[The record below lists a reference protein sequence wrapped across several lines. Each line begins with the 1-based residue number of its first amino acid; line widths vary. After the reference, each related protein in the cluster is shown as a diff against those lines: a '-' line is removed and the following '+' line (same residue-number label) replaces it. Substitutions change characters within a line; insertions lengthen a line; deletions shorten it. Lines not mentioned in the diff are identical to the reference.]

1 MGLPIEAS
9 GSKRLVSPDNTLRQS
24 TDFSRVSS
32 SPLPR
37 LRSDFNPSR
46 MTTRNVKI
54 WRLPEHTSQC
64 TFAKRREAGGM
75 GMNRLRKRLLQMMIA
90 ILTLSVSSFA
100 QSTGSLVGTVHD
112 STGAVVQGAD
122 IVATNVLTG
131 ISSRT
136 TTNTSGDYAFP
147 SLATGIY
154 TLNVVASGFKPL
166 LVQQMQI
173 HVASTVRQDAVLS
186 PGAVSTSVEVISST
200 PLLDSET
207 AEIGQL
213 VEASQ
218 ITQLPLNGRDVY
230 QLLNLTAGAQSRP
243 GPNIPGTFS
252 AGFVSANR
260 PALAGG
266 RPGYTVFRMDGLNIN
281 TQGLPQAAMTPNVDA
296 VQEFRSVTQTASAAE
311 QGASSVYVDLKS
323 GTNKFHGT
331 AYDFLRN
338 NVLDAQ
344 PYFQQKIANAPG
356 YAYQGTQLRYNQY
369 GGTLGGPIWRN
380 RTFFL
385 GSVQVLANNGSTQY
399 RGMFPTAAMLRGDFS
414 GIYPLTG
421 KPFGP
426 VIDPATG
433 QQFPNNQVPITSP
446 MAKALISAAFLP
458 ANCMACLP
466 LGFDFVGTE
475 PSNQSEKQI
484 IAHIDH
490 HLSDKDQIS
499 GFYTR
504 DSGVNTNASVIP
516 SLRQNY
522 DETVHTVGLRETH
535 ILTPHLLNAFSLGYV
550 RYVAKQ
556 IPYQNANGAFT
567 YFHNMPFNIPSLY
580 PSASVFGSS
589 SSFTESYLFNDVEYS
604 YDFNDNLNWERG
616 NHNISAGFE
625 AIRDDSFYT
634 ENWNGIFLYADGLPA
649 LFGFTGYGF
658 SDFLQ
663 GTPFAGVTYQ
673 GTGATPGVKRTF
685 WSGYVQ
691 DNWKILPRLT
701 VDLGFR
707 YEVPE
712 RWRDVGS
719 PKYNRMATL
728 DTSSASQS
736 VGGRFLLAGSSNFY
750 VPGQGI
756 VPGNGAPARDTLQ
769 KPSYT
774 NIQPR
779 VGFAYRPFSDNK
791 TVIRSGFGIYYS
803 LADENSVTFE
813 MMTPPYQSQ
822 AVFINLFPN
831 VPLGQPLKD
840 TQFFP
845 VVTAGAGALGVN
857 PNNVDSRSY
866 QWTLSIERQI
876 AKNFAVS
883 GEYVG
888 NESAHLPV
896 PILANQPQLPN
907 ASQLAQLL
915 ANPALDTTLAQQRAP
930 FTNVNYGYQYMTS
943 LGTSSYNALYLTASG
958 QLAKGLTLSG
968 SYAWSKA
975 LDIASSEEEV
985 PAYTRNLGLSRSYA
999 SFDHPQRFVGSWVYD
1014 LPFGDT
1020 LLHTD
1025 SRTLNYILSGWES
1038 TGIATF
1044 EAGAPYSVSMGVDT
1058 QFTGSGTTYPN
1069 LTGPLVHNSIRKTD
1083 GIYLTPQ
1090 NFVAP
1095 PFGQLGATRRNQF
1108 HGPGVNNF
1116 DLGFMRNFKLHESL
1130 TLQLRGE
1137 MFNAFNHG
1145 QFQLASQTLASS
1157 INAPTGNQTA
1167 PTITYIPASQFGRVT
1182 ASSSRIGQIAAKLIF

>member
-1 MGLPIEAS
+1 MY
-9 GSKRLVSPDNTLRQS
+9 
-24 TDFSRVSS
+24 
-32 SPLPR
+32 
-37 LRSDFNPSR
+37 
-46 MTTRNVKI
+46 
-54 WRLPEHTSQC
+54 
-64 TFAKRREAGGM
+64 
-75 GMNRLRKRLLQMMIA
+75 MNRFLKGLLWIMMA
-90 ILTLSVSSFA
+90 ILTLAVNSFA

-112 STGAVVQGAD
+112 STGAIVQGAD
-122 IVATNVLTG
+122 IVVTNVLTG

-136 TTNTSGDYAFP
+136 TPNTSGDYAFP
-147 SLATGIY
+147 SLTTGIY
-154 TLNVVASGFKPL
+154 TLNVVARGFKPL
-166 LVQQMQI
+166 LVQQIQI

-186 PGAVSTSVEVISST
+186 PGAVSTNVEVISST
-200 PLLDSET
+200 PLLDTET

-213 VEASQ
+213 VEAKR
-218 ITQLPLNGRDVY
+218 ITELPLNGRDVY
-230 QLLNLTAGAQSRP
+230 QLLNLTAGAQTRP
-243 GPNIPGTFS
+243 APNIPGTFS
-252 AGFVSANR
+252 SGFVSANR
-260 PALAGG
+260 PALAGS
-266 RPGYTVFRMDGLNIN
+266 RAGYTVFRMDGLNIN

-311 QGASSVYVDLKS
+311 QGSSSVYVDLKS

-344 PYFQQKIANAPG
+344 PYFQHKIVNAPG

-385 GSVQVLANNGSTQY
+385 GSVQILANNGSTQY
-399 RGMFPTAAMLRGDFS
+399 RGMFPTAAMLQGDFS

-421 KPFGP
+421 KKFGP
-426 VIDPATG
+426 VMNPATG
-433 QQFPNNQVPITSP
+433 QPFPNNQVPITSP
-446 MAKALISAAFLP
+446 MAQALIPTAFRP

-504 DSGVNTNASVIP
+504 DSGVNTNASVLP
-516 SLRQNY
+516 SLRQSY
-522 DETVHTVGLRETH
+522 DQTVHTVGIRETH
-535 ILTPHLLNAFSLGYV
+535 ILTPHLLNTFTIGYV
-550 RYVAKQ
+550 RYAAIQ
-556 IPYQNANGAFT
+556 SPFQNAAGAFT
-567 YFHNMPFNIPSLY
+567 YFHNMPFNKPSLY
-580 PSASVFGSS
+580 PSVSVFGSS
-589 SSFTESYLFNDVEYS
+589 SSFTSSYLFNDVEYS
-604 YDFNDNLNWERG
+604 YDFNDNLSWEKG
-616 NHNISAGFE
+616 NHNVSAGFE

-634 ENWNGIFLYADGLPA
+634 ENWNGIFLYSDGLPA

-658 SDFLQ
+658 ADFLQ
-663 GTPFAGVTYQ
+663 GTPFAGITYQ

-701 VDLGFR
+701 VDLGIR

-719 PKYNRMATL
+719 SSGYNRMATL
-728 DTSSASQS
+728 DTSTASQA

-756 VPGNGAPARDTLQ
+756 VPGTGARARYTLQ

-779 VGFAYRPFSDNK
+779 IGFAYRPFPDNK

-813 MMTPPYQSQ
+813 MMTPPFQSQ
-822 AVFINLFPN
+822 AVFINLYPN

-845 VVTAGAGALGVN
+845 VVTAGAGAQGVD
-857 PNNVDSRSY
+857 PNSVDSRTY
-866 QWTLSIERQI
+866 QWTLSLERQVG
-876 AKNFAVS
+876 KNYAVS
-883 GEYVG
+883 AEYVG

-896 PILANQPQLPN
+896 PILINQPNLPN
-907 ASQLAQLL
+907 ASQLAVLL
-915 ANPALDTTLAQQRAP
+915 ANPALDQTLAQQRAP
-930 FTNVNYGYQYMTS
+930 FTNVNYGYQYMSS

-958 QLAKGLTLSG
+958 QLTKGLTLSA
-968 SYAWSKA
+968 SYVWSKA

-985 PAYTRNLGLSRSYA
+985 PAFTRDLRLSRSYA

-1014 LPFGDT
+1014 LPLGDT
-1020 LLHTD
+1020 VLHTG
-1025 SRTLNYILSGWES
+1025 SRTLNYILSGWEFS
-1038 TGIATF
+1038 GIATF
-1044 EAGAPYSVSMGVDT
+1044 EAGPPYSVSMGVDT

-1069 LTGPLVHNSIRKTD
+1069 LSGPLVHSDIRKTD
-1083 GIYLTPQ
+1083 GVYLTPQ
-1090 NFVAP
+1090 NFTAP
-1095 PFGQLGATRRNQF
+1095 PFGQLGTTRRNEF

-1116 DLGFMRNFKLHESL
+1116 DLGFMRNFKLGENL
-1130 TLQLRGE
+1130 TFQLRGE

-1145 QFQLASQTLASS
+1145 QFQMPTQSLASS
-1157 INAPTGNQTA
+1157 INTPTGSQTE

-1182 ASSSRIGQIAAKLIF
+1182 ASPSRIAQIAAKVIF